1 MKKVSIP
8 VLILSFVLIASLLLT
23 ACSSTTTPSPAKTT
37 QPPAAVTTTAAAPA
51 TTAAPAPSTTTAAAP
66 AKVFNLK
73 FSYHTPERASMVGAY
88 FNPWTDAIE
97 QAAGG
102 KIKITDYPSES
113 LVKAKDQYDAVV
125 SGLCDIGLIDTS
137 EYAGRFQQ
145 TEFDVLPYIFP
156 DTSVGAKVYWDIVQK
171 YAVNKDFKDVVV
183 LGVCVIAPSN
193 YAGNKPAVNLA
204 DFKGMRVRSAG
215 RAEGWTIEAL
225 GGTPVEVATSDL
237 YTSLERGL
245 VDSAFLSWSLILR
258 QGVKDVTKYR
268 TECKLFYRAWPI
280 VMNKKTWD
288 SLGSDL
294 QQTIMAQSGR
304 DNSAKYCAAN
314 EALAEED
321 KAGIAG
327 SDKGAGKPP
336 ISTLTAEQ
344 TAAWK
349 GAVMPVWDKWA
360 ADLETNKLPGNT
372 IIADVKSGVQ
382 KYSAK

>member
-1 MKKVSIP
+1 
-8 VLILSFVLIASLLLT
+8 
-23 ACSSTTTPSPAKTT
+23 
-37 QPPAAVTTTAAAPA
+37 
-51 TTAAPAPSTTTAAAP
+51 
-66 AKVFNLK
+66 
-73 FSYHTPERASMVGAY
+73 
-88 FNPWTDAIE
+88 
-97 QAAGG
+97 
-102 KIKITDYPSES
+102 
-113 LVKAKDQYDAVV
+113 VV
-125 SGLCDIGLIDTS
+125 AGLCDIALIDTS

-156 DTSVGAKVYWDIVQK
+156 DTAVGAKVYWDLVQK
-171 YAVNKDFKDVVV
+171 YAVSKDFKDVVV
-183 LGVCVIAPSN
+183 LGVVVIAPSN

-225 GGTPVEVATSDL
+225 GGTPVEVATADL

-280 VMNKKTWD
+280 VMNKSTWD
-288 SLGSDL
+288 SLGSGL

-304 DNSAKYCAAN
+304 DNSAKYCTAN

-327 SDKGAGKPP
+327 SDKGAGNPP
-336 ISTLTAEQ
+336 ISTLSAEQ

-349 GAVMPVWDKWA
+349 AAVMPVWDKWA
-360 ADLETNKLPGNT
+360 NDLEANKLPGKA
-372 IIADVKSGVQ
+372 IIADAKSLVQ